1 MEVRKF
7 IVFGARLCFC
17 FHRRKKAIDSFKIK
31 KKRSDLTE
39 EDLLEILAADLKVE
53 IRKNYKTGDIYADLY
68 MRTAPRLNDTQILLA
83 PNPHDILLHAMFS
96 YSMDRDLYSS

>member
-17 FHRRKKAIDSFKIK
+17 FHRRKKAIDSFKI

-53 IRKNYKTGDIYADLY
+53 IRKNYKTGDICADPY
-68 MRTAPRLNDTQILLA
+68 MRAAPRLNDT
-83 PNPHDILLHAMFS
+83 
-96 YSMDRDLYSS
+96 